1 MHKQIAC
8 VVALMALTLGVGIF
22 AGARQSM
29 HSPGVDMILEQARQR
44 AMTDNEEMP
53 VLRGKPQVT
62 LHYPQSNPAADHPIL
77 RWSRVDGAVM
87 YDVQILKKD
96 GDSDAGTTAYEP
108 FMEDQRA
115 YATGLELKLPDTFFG
130 PVFYWRVRGLDLKG
144 RPVSEFSD
152 IEETYVDIFKSV
164 REKPIP
170 LSFFNQG
177 PGQWLLYPVYDWIAV
192 PGAKSYEV
200 EVLDG
205 APENPN
211 GTRPSIHRIDVYHPE
226 YSQQYDQKAR
236 WGDKTFYWRVRA
248 LDEDGK
254 AIGGYSDAVPFELS
268 PKTEAGEVAIFGDS
282 ISHGGGSVSYSPTDW
297 EFSYA
302 SYLNFPTIN
311 LSQSGDTSAMAAE
324 RFEKDVLPFK
334 PSYVLIL
341 VGSNSLRAGVPSWE
355 VIGDLRSIK
364 KQALENGIKPVFL
377 TIPPLNPE
385 NIKAAFDQDTTDD
398 WRRSIAEV
406 NDYIDTQVHID
417 IVPGMADED
426 GELKTE
432 LALDGLHLDP
442 PGKELMAQAINNV
455 WDDITALPDSAWE

>member
-1 MHKQIAC
+1 MDC
-8 VVALMALTLGVGIF
+8 
-22 AGARQSM
+22 R
-29 HSPGVDMILEQARQR
+29 
-44 AMTDNEEMP
+44 
-53 VLRGKPQVT
+53 
-62 LHYPQSNPAADHPIL
+62 
-77 RWSRVDGAVM
+77 
-87 YDVQILKKD
+87 
-96 GDSDAGTTAYEP
+96 
-108 FMEDQRA
+108 
-115 YATGLELKLPDTFFG
+115 
-130 PVFYWRVRGLDLKG
+130 
-144 RPVSEFSD
+144 
-152 IEETYVDIFKSV
+152 
-164 REKPIP
+164 
-170 LSFFNQG
+170 
-177 PGQWLLYPVYDWIAV
+177 

-236 WGDKTFYWRVRA
+236 WGDKPFYWRVRA
-248 LDEDGK
+248 LDEDGN
-254 AIGGYSDAVPFELS
+254 AIGGYSGCRTFRAEPQDRSRGSRYFRRQYQSRRRQRFLLADGLGIQLRFIPALS
-268 PKTEAGEVAIFGDS
+268 DDKF
-282 ISHGGGSVSYSPTDW
+282 VSKRRY
-297 EFSYA
+297 ECH
-302 SYLNFPTIN
+302 
-311 LSQSGDTSAMAAE
+311 AAE

-334 PSYVLIL
+334 PSYVLVL

-406 NDYIDTQVHID
+406 NDYIETQVHID

-442 PGKELMAQAINNV
+442 PGK
-455 WDDITALPDSAWE
+455 D